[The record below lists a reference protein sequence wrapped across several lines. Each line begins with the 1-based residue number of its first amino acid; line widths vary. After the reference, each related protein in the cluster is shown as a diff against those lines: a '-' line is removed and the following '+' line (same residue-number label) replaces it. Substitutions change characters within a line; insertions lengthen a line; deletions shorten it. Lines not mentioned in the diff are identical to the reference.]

1 MYSIG
6 DKIVYPM
13 HGAGIIDRIEE
24 KTILGEDR
32 QYYVLRVS
40 SNDMKVMIPVDKCEE
55 VGIRNIIEEDE
66 VEGVMEVL
74 SAPSTEMS
82 DNWNRR
88 NRENMERLRTGD
100 IKEVAGVVRNLLR
113 VERTK
118 PLSTGEKKMLTNAR
132 QILTSELV
140 LVLGCPETDIDDMI
154 EKAV

>member
-24 KTILGEDR
+24 KTILGQDR

-40 SNDMKVMIPVDKCEE
+40 SSDMKVMIPVDKCEE
-55 VGIRNIIEEDE
+55 VGIRSIIAEKE
-66 VEGVMEVL
+66 VDTVMEVL
-74 SAPSTEMS
+74 AAPSTEMS

-100 IKEVAGVVRNLLR
+100 IREVAGVVRNLLR
-113 VERTK
+113 VEREK

-140 LVLGCPETDIDDMI
+140 LVLGETEANVEAMI
-154 EKAV
+154 EKTV

>member
-1 MYSIG
+1 MYNIG

-13 HGAGIIDRIEE
+13 HGAGVIDRVEE

-40 SNDMKVMIPVDKCEE
+40 SNAMKVMIPIDKCEE
-55 VGIRNIIEEDE
+55 IGIRNIIGKED
-66 VEGVMEVL
+66 VGSVMDVL
-74 SAPSTEMS
+74 SAPSTAMS

-113 VERTK
+113 VEREK
-118 PLSTGEKKMLTNAR
+118 PLSTGEKKMLSNAR

-140 LVLGCPETDIDDMI
+140 LVLGQEEADVEKMI
-154 EKAV
+154 EQTV

>member
-13 HGAGIIDRIEE
+13 HGAGVIDRIEE

-32 QYYVLRVS
+32 QYYVLNVS
-40 SNDMKVMIPVDKCEE
+40 SNDMKVMIPVDKCDE
-55 VGIRNIIEEDE
+55 VGIRNIIEEND
-66 VEGVMEVL
+66 VDDVMDIL
-74 SAPSTEMS
+74 AAPSTEMS

-113 VERTK
+113 VEREK

-140 LVLGCPETDIDDMI
+140 LVLGKAEYDVQRMI